1 MQSTKRALRKERIF
15 PARETHS
22 VNIQHIITVCLSYP
36 GLKNFTD
43 HGVKD
48 KKTNHLDSVMSSD
61 DCNMAIKAVSLEEE
75 ARGLQALKV
84 WGASEETRTDCTWIS
99 LHLDCT
105 SSIL

>member
-1 MQSTKRALRKERIF
+1 MQSTKRVLSGEGIF

-22 VNIQHIITVCLSYP
+22 VNIQHIITECILYP

-43 HGVKD
+43 HGAKD

-75 ARGLQALKV
+75 AHGLQALKV
-84 WGASEETRTDCTWIS
+84 WGASEGIRTDCTWIS
-99 LHLDCT
+99 LYQPYPLEGG
-105 SSIL
+105 